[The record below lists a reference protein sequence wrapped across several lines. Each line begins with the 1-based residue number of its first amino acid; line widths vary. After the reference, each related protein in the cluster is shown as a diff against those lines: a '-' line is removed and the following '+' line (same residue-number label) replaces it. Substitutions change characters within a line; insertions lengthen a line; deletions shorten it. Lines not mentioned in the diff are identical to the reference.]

1 MMEVLN
7 KMSDK
12 RKEKSK
18 VDLMKSL
25 TKEQKERV
33 ELMLEA
39 DNRLIN
45 SGDAYECGVRCDPVY
60 MNFHRLVINIRSVT
74 ENILSLSR
82 SIDVDKQRLLS
93 TNFEDGKI
101 ASDYELSIRLKHT
114 NMNIELRKLWEQ
126 IAGLFQCVDVERI
139 DRKII
144 LKREEYEEF
153 VNKVKATLKS
163 KGIDL
168 YQSPLLE
175 L

>member
-1 MMEVLN
+1 MVN

-12 RKEKSK
+12 RKDKSK
-18 VDLMKSL
+18 EDLMKSL

-33 ELMLEA
+33 ELMLEV
-39 DNRLIN
+39 DNRLIR
-45 SGDAYECGVRCDPVY
+45 SGDAFECGVRCDPVY

-74 ENILSLSR
+74 ENILSLVR
-82 SIDVDKQRLLS
+82 SIDVDKQKLL
-93 TNFEDGKI
+93 TNDFDVGKI
-101 ASDYELSIRLKHT
+101 ASDYELSIRLKNT

-126 IAGLFQCVDVERI
+126 IAGLYQCVDVERI

-153 VNKVKATLKS
+153 VNKVKETLKS
-163 KGIDL
+163 KGINL

-175 L
+175 V